1 MKKLLII
8 GFIISGLSSCLS
20 KELGEEVPTITSEIK
35 VEMLSKQINHGLYKI
50 TIDDTT
56 QILIYRGV
64 ESCTMI
70 RLK

>member
-35 VEMLSKQINHGLYKI
+35 VEMLSEQINHGLYKI
-50 TIDDTT
+50 TVDDTT

>member
-56 QILIYRGV
+56 QILIYRGI